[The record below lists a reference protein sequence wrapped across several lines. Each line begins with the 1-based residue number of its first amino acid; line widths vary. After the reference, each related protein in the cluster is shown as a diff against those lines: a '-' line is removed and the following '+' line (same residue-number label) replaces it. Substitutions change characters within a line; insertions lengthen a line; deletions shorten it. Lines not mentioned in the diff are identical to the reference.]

1 MKELMDIAA
10 SDTVAGK
17 GWHSSTIQ
25 LDVSTNLWM
34 HWVIS
39 VMFWTKRL
47 WMSWEMGEC
56 EPLVVGK
63 AVRRV
68 GAAGAKDVVD
78 GEIAVVEAAAVSTLD
93 AAQSEAAELVKELA
107 TAAELAGRPR
117 RNMFFF

>member
-1 MKELMDIAA
+1 
-10 SDTVAGK
+10 
-17 GWHSSTIQ
+17 
-25 LDVSTNLWM
+25 
-34 HWVIS
+34 
-39 VMFWTKRL
+39 
-47 WMSWEMGEC
+47 MGEC